1 VVPVALVLV
10 PAVLVL
16 LEALVLEAL
25 GALVLSVEQEV
36 LALVSAELV
45 VGLRLLA
52 GFARVPES
60 PVLLK

>member
-45 VGLRLLA
+45 VGLRLLV